1 MLSGLN
7 FVVVHVPN
15 LAEARTFYTE
25 KLGLTVADDRLPGF
39 VQFAQPEGHGATF
52 GLQEAADAR
61 PVADPELWWY
71 VENADATRAALAKA
85 GVTIASEPKDLPFG
99 RALSVKD
106 PAGNTIYLLQ
116 PR

>member
-1 MLSGLN
+1 MN
-7 FVVVHVPN
+7 FVLVHVPN

-25 KLGLTVADDRLPGF
+25 KLGLTVAGEQPGF
-39 VQFAQPEGHGATF
+39 VQFAQPGGNGATF
-52 GLQEAADAR
+52 ALSEATDAR

-71 VENADATRAALAKA
+71 VENTDATYAALAKA
-85 GVTIASEPKDLPFG
+85 GVTIANEPKDEPFG
-99 RALSVKD
+99 RTLAVKD

>member
-1 MLSGLN
+1 MVSGLN
-7 FVVVHVPN
+7 FVLAHVPN

-25 KLGLTVADDRLPGF
+25 KLGLTVADEQPGL
-39 VQFAQPEGHGATF
+39 VIFAQPGGHGATF
-52 GLQEAADAR
+52 ALQEATDAR

-71 VENADATRAALAKA
+71 VENADATHAALAKA
-85 GVTIASEPKDLPFG
+85 GVTIASEPKDMPFG
-99 RALSVKD
+99 RTLSVKD